1 MQVLLIGRLSL
12 GLHNRF
18 VTIPCKVYVSK
29 RGGGGGGGW
38 IKFSLYFF
46 LKRARH

>member
-12 GLHNRF
+12 GFHNRF
-18 VTIPCKVYVSK
+18 VTIPCKVCK

-38 IKFSLYFF
+38 IKFSLHFF
-46 LKRARH
+46 LKRG